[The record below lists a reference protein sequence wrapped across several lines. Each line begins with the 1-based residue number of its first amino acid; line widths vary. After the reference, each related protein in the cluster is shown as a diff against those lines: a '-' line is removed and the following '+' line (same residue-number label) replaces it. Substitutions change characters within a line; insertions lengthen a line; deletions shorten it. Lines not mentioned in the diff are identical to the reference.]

1 MVTEI
6 FEVKG
11 MTCNNCVTHI
21 EKALKKHVN
30 KVSANFVSGKTI
42 VNYDK
47 EKISRESIVK
57 KIEEAGYLVKASKG
71 MTSSKRGLES
81 NNPNVN
87 SETITISRKQVGWT
101 IVGLGILFIAYLLY
115 GVLGSMDL
123 GLPEMGE
130 STSLFLLFL
139 VGLLTGFHC
148 VSMCGGFMISYS
160 AKNAING
167 EKGMKQH
174 LIYGVSKTLS
184 YTIIGALFGLIGS
197 IFLFTPKLRGTVAI
211 FAGIFMIFYAFS
223 MMGIS
228 FFKRFQFNPKWL
240 TKVATQKH
248 EGKFKAPMMTGLL
261 NGLFIACG
269 PLQAMYIYAAGTGS
283 MTAGAVSLMA
293 FGLGT
298 LPVLLGF
305 GGLTNVIS
313 GKLTRK
319 ILKISAVIV
328 LILGLIM
335 LNRGLALTGSGYD
348 VTSIIAS
355 TTAGSVTGNFM
366 IDSDGYQ
373 VIEMDVISSGY
384 SPNSFVLKKDIPVR
398 WVIDGKEINGCNN
411 AIQVPSMNLEF
422 DINPGKQVIEFT
434 PTKEGVISWSCWM
447 GMIPGNFIVTDSGEA
462 SDVEVAAVA
471 PGPGGSCGSGGSG
484 GCGCGGRR

>member
-6 FEVKG
+6 FNVKG

-21 EKALKKHVN
+21 EKALKKDVN
-30 KVSANFVSGKTI
+30 KVSANFIQGVVI

-47 EKISRESIVK
+47 EKISREEIVK

-71 MTSSKRGLES
+71 MTSSKRALES
-81 NNPNVN
+81 NKPKTNPD
-87 SETITISRKQVGWT
+87 TIIIKKKQMAWG
-101 IVGLGILFIAYLLY
+101 IVGIGVLVAAYLLY

-123 GLPEMGE
+123 SLPQMGQT
-130 STSLFLLFL
+130 TSLFLLFL

-160 AKNAING
+160 AKNAIKG
-167 EKGMKQH
+167 HKGMGQH
-174 LIYGVSKTLS
+174 LVYGISKTVS

-197 IFLFTPKLRGTVAI
+197 IFLFTPSLRGTVAI
-211 FAGIFMIFYAFS
+211 FAGIFMVFYAFS
-223 MMGIS
+223 MMGIK
-228 FFKRFQFNPKWL
+228 FFNRFQFNPKWL
-240 TKVATQKH
+240 TKIATQKH

-283 MTAGAVSLMA
+283 MMAGGISLLA

-313 GKLTRK
+313 GKMTRK

-355 TTAGSVTGNFM
+355 TTVGSVTGNFV

-373 VIEMDVISSGY
+373 IIEMDVDARGFT
-384 SPNSFVLKKDIPVR
+384 PNSFVLKKDVPVK
-398 WVIDGKEINGCNN
+398 WVINGIEMNSCNN
-411 AIQVPSMNLEF
+411 AIQVPSMNLAF
-422 DINPGKQVIEFT
+422 DVEHGRQVIEFT
-434 PTKEGVISWSCWM
+434 PTEVGVISWSCWM
-447 GMIPGNFIVTDSGEA
+447 GMIPGNFIVTDSGVA
-462 SDVEVAAVA
+462 SGAQVAAAA
-471 PGPGGSCGSGGSG
+471 PKAAGSCGGGSSG
-484 GCGCGGRR
+484 GCGCGGSR